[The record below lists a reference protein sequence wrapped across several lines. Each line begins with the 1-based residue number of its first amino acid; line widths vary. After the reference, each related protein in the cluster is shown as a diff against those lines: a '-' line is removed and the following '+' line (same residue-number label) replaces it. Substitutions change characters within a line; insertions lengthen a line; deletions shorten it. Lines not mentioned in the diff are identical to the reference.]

1 MKEAFEKIRK
11 KLEHEKY
18 TEKELNTYDSNMKMK
33 NKMIN
38 VGIDTA
44 LSIVSEVE
52 AEYGKDINVRGNGW
66 IPCSE
71 RLPNHKHNLLLCL
84 ESGYVGEGY
93 YSANGFKD
101 VNSYP
106 YDNVIAW
113 QPLPLPYQPRKGV

>member
-1 MKEAFEKIRK
+1 MKEAFDLMKRKIMQDRRIGRSS
-11 KLEHEKY
+11 LE
-18 TEKELNTYDSNMKMK
+18 
-33 NKMIN
+33 
-38 VGIDTA
+38 A
-44 LSIVSEVE
+44 LLEILKEVE
-52 AEYGKDINVRGNGW
+52 AEYGNGW

-93 YSANGFKD
+93 YSANVFKD

-113 QPLPLPYQPRKGV
+113 MPLPYPYQPTND